1 MILLCSVLAAGPASH
16 LWPDLSR
23 SHIGP
28 QHWHSSVHSGAEDV
42 GGAPGW
48 GCWWCGACEAGAAC
62 GAVVPSCLARHPWQ
76 KLQMSHCGHLETG
89 NVQLLL
95 ETWYIHVQ
103 KQPA

>member
-1 MILLCSVLAAGPASH
+1 MGPSIGTALCTVVLRMREE
-16 LWPDLSR
+16 L
-23 SHIGP
+23 
-28 QHWHSSVHSGAEDV
+28 Q
-42 GGAPGW
+42 
-48 GCWWCGACEAGAAC
+48 AGAA
-62 GAVVPSCLARHPWQ
+62 GGVGHVKLGLPAVPSCLARHPWQ